1 MKLTKSDVTLNE
13 KDALQDML
21 ESEKQLMTIYTT
33 ALFEGSTKSMRKNFS
48 SNLIGVADNQYTLF
62 TQMSA
67 RGYYQPQPATKNL
80 IDTANPVREA
90 ISPSYK
96 RSKNKKIN

>member
-33 ALFEGSTKSMRKNFS
+33 ALFEGSTKAMRKNFS
-48 SNLIGVADNQYTLF
+48 ANLLGVAENQYCLF
-62 TQMSA
+62 SQMSA
-67 RGYYQPQPATKNL
+67 RGYYKPQPANKNM
-80 IDTANPVREA
+80 IDTANEN
-90 ISPSYK
+90 YK
-96 RSKNKKIN
+96 KEKNRLKA

>member
-48 SNLIGVADNQYTLF
+48 TNLMGVANNQYTLF
-62 TQMSA
+62 TQMST
-67 RGYYQPQPATKNL
+67 RGYYQPQPANKNL
-80 IDTANPVREA
+80 IDTANET
-90 ISPSYK
+90 YK
-96 RSKNKKIN
+96 KQKSQLKAK

>member
-33 ALFEGSTKSMRKNFS
+33 ALFEGSTKAMRKNFS
-48 SNLIGVADNQYTLF
+48 ANLLGVADNQYSLF
-62 TQMSA
+62 VQMST
-67 RGYYQPQPATKNL
+67 RGYYEPKPANKNS
-80 IDTANPVREA
+80 IDEANA
-90 ISPSYK
+90 TFK
-96 RSKNKKIN
+96 KQKNSLKAQV